1 MTAKFSMTKIG
12 SKAAL
17 KAIAALSALGV
28 AWLLGFGTASV
39 RLSQP
44 VPAPPR
50 WTSATIMPGRIND
63 VPLLTDRQKEFARQR
78 GYVTVW
84 IDGQHHILVNLPEEY
99 L

>member
-1 MTAKFSMTKIG
+1 MKNG
-12 SKAAL
+12 NRAAL
-17 KAIAALSALGV
+17 KALAVACALGIAFLV
-28 AWLLGFGTASV
+28 GFGAASV

-44 VPAPPR
+44 VPMPPR

-84 IDGQHHILVNLPEEY
+84 IDGQHHILVDLPEEY